1 MSTDGRDSASLI
13 SMQNS
18 QLYRTALSVFVIDY
32 IHFALTEA
40 FARIGVES
48 SLVETTTER
57 VTPVVESTVTLNSIR
72 QKDILELIQE
82 QAVTV
87 IESATE
93 PTEQVLEEKV
103 KILNDPSVAAKA
115 SAIVNQLSEG
125 IIQSASNIAKA
136 VQKSQKQNN
145 NVAKG

>member
-1 MSTDGRDSASLI
+1 MYNKI
-13 SMQNS
+13 N
-18 QLYRTALSVFVIDY
+18 
-32 IHFALTEA
+32 IHSALTDA

-93 PTEQVLEEKV
+93 PTEQVLEDKV

-136 VQKSQKQNN
+136 VQKSQKQIN

>member
-1 MSTDGRDSASLI
+1 MYNQFS
-13 SMQNS
+13 
-18 QLYRTALSVFVIDY
+18 

-93 PTEQVLEEKV
+93 PTEQVLEDKV

-136 VQKSQKQNN
+136 VQKSQKQIN

>member
-1 MSTDGRDSASLI
+1 M
-13 SMQNS
+13 
-18 QLYRTALSVFVIDY
+18 
-32 IHFALTEA
+32 TEA

-93 PTEQVLEEKV
+93 PTEQVLEDKV

-136 VQKSQKQNN
+136 VQKSQKQLN

>member
-1 MSTDGRDSASLI
+1 MYNKI
-13 SMQNS
+13 N
-18 QLYRTALSVFVIDY
+18 
-32 IHFALTEA
+32 IHSALTDA

-93 PTEQVLEEKV
+93 PTEQVLEDKV

-136 VQKSQKQNN
+136 VQKSQKQLN

>member
-1 MSTDGRDSASLI
+1 MYNKI
-13 SMQNS
+13 N
-18 QLYRTALSVFVIDY
+18 

-93 PTEQVLEEKV
+93 PTEQVLEDKV

-136 VQKSQKQNN
+136 VQKSQKQIN

>member
-1 MSTDGRDSASLI
+1 MYNKI
-13 SMQNS
+13 N
-18 QLYRTALSVFVIDY
+18 
-32 IHFALTEA
+32 IHSALTDA

-48 SLVETTTER
+48 SLVEATTER

-93 PTEQVLEEKV
+93 PTEQVLEDKV

-136 VQKSQKQNN
+136 VQKSQKQIN

>member
-1 MSTDGRDSASLI
+1 MYNKI
-13 SMQNS
+13 N
-18 QLYRTALSVFVIDY
+18 
-32 IHFALTEA
+32 IHSALTDA

-136 VQKSQKQNN
+136 VQKSQKQLN

>member
-1 MSTDGRDSASLI
+1 MYNKI
-13 SMQNS
+13 N
-18 QLYRTALSVFVIDY
+18 
-32 IHFALTEA
+32 IHSALTDA

-93 PTEQVLEEKV
+93 PTEQVLEDKV

-136 VQKSQKQNN
+136 VQKSQKQIN
-145 NVAKG
+145 NVAQG

>member
-1 MSTDGRDSASLI
+1 MVNQAAINLVKNAVNIVKSVQDSQVQIQNDRAQGKTRGISYNNHRFEKPMHLQSLNKI
-13 SMQNS
+13 N
-18 QLYRTALSVFVIDY
+18 

-103 KILNDPSVAAKA
+103 KILNAK
-115 SAIVNQLSEG
+115 NLY
-125 IIQSASNIAKA
+125 NFL
-136 VQKSQKQNN
+136 
-145 NVAKG
+145 

>member
-1 MSTDGRDSASLI
+1 MYNKI
-13 SMQNS
+13 N
-18 QLYRTALSVFVIDY
+18 
-32 IHFALTEA
+32 IHSALTEA

-93 PTEQVLEEKV
+93 PTEQVLEDKV

-136 VQKSQKQNN
+136 VQKSQKQIN

>member
-1 MSTDGRDSASLI
+1 MYNKI
-13 SMQNS
+13 N
-18 QLYRTALSVFVIDY
+18 
-32 IHFALTEA
+32 IHSALTDA

-136 VQKSQKQNN
+136 VQKSQKQIN